1 MRSSGSLQHR
11 TQVCTGDHAGI
22 AAEPAGLDVG
32 LGRNVLCL
40 ALGQHLVADLQRD
53 LCVGD
58 INTDG
63 IALLD
68 QADGAAGSSLGADVA
83 DGRAAGCAGEA
94 ASYIEILY
102 LKEVSQIFF
111 LEIQSLLP
119 SFEYWCI
126 LL

>member
-1 MRSSGSLQHR
+1 MMLGSGATYFALRSASTSSL
-11 TQVCTGDHAGI
+11 TSSVM
-22 AAEPAGLDVG
+22 
-32 LGRNVLCL
+32 
-40 ALGQHLVADLQRD
+40 

-94 ASYIEILY
+94 AVGDEGHGL
-102 LKEVSQIFF
+102 
-111 LEIQSLLP
+111 IQLHAGQSGGGVEHLAHTGAALGALVADDHHIARDDLARVDGGNGGP
-119 SFEYWCI
+119 PRC
-126 LL
+126 

>member
-32 LGRNVLCL
+32 FGRNVLCL

-68 QADGAAGSSLGADVA
+68 QADGAG
-83 DGRAAGCAGEA
+83 
-94 ASYIEILY
+94 
-102 LKEVSQIFF
+102 
-111 LEIQSLLP
+111 
-119 SFEYWCI
+119 FEPTTFG
-126 LL
+126 L

>member
-11 TQVCTGDHAGI
+11 TQVCAGDHAGI

-32 LGRNVLCL
+32 FGRNVLCL
-40 ALGQHLVADLQRD
+40 ALGQHLVADLQCD

-68 QADGAAGSSLGADVA
+68 QADREI
-83 DGRAAGCAGEA
+83 GRASCRER
-94 ASYIEILY
+94 
-102 LKEVSQIFF
+102 V
-111 LEIQSLLP
+111 
-119 SFEYWCI
+119 
-126 LL
+126 